1 MKIKYLTHAMVF
13 FLGSMM
19 TQILYHI
26 RFNNVLLREEML
38 IIMREGNSY
47 GYFLG
52 FATMDFFIII
62 ALIIWIL
69 IIKRKERIRLRSKR

>member
-1 MKIKYLTHAMVF
+1 MKIKYLTHTIAF
-13 FLGSMM
+13 FIGSMAI
-19 TQILYHI
+19 QILYHI
-26 RFNNVLLREEML
+26 RFNNNLLRREML

-69 IIKRKERIRLRSKR
+69 IIKRKERIRPRY

>member
-1 MKIKYLTHAMVF
+1 MVF

-19 TQILYHI
+19 AQILYHI